1 MEELARRLRAKI
13 NTVRQSVEDV
23 ELELIRCLIYARRD
37 LYRREKRVSFLFYY
51 AQAHYAIN
59 IGMICVCLP
68 KKSDRREICFFLL
81 SHFNDAF
88 RIHTTHTHTRV
99 AEIQHVDDVIYWSR

>member
-59 IGMICVCLP
+59 IGMICVMCMLAE
-68 KKSDRREICFFLL
+68 KKRQTRNMFF
-81 SHFNDAF
+81 SSVSF
-88 RIHTTHTHTRV
+88 
-99 AEIQHVDDVIYWSR
+99 